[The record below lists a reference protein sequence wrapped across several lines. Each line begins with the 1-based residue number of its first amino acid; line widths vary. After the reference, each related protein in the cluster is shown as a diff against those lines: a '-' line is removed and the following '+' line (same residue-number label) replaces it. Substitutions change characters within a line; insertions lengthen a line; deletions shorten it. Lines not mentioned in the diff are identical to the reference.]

1 MNRALIAATLL
12 LSTSLITGCAMTGQ
26 GTSSNGQTAQSAT
39 PGLAAQSSI
48 LALQT
53 WLMIQ
58 QGKASGSAEK
68 LAASNPAEAERQRAR
83 AASAGNIMTSL
94 GALRTESN
102 CSRRLQLATA
112 AAGGLQAEFPTYQ
125 TELGLGTN
133 LVTVLVSGMPGCQ

>member
-1 MNRALIAATLL
+1 MNRVLIAATLM
-12 LSTSLITGCAMTGQ
+12 LSASLIGGCALTGQ
-26 GTSSNGQTAQSAT
+26 SSAGNGQTAQSAT
-39 PGLAAQSSI
+39 PGLATQSSI

-58 QGKASGSAEK
+58 QGKASDSATR
-68 LAASNPAEAERQRAR
+68 LASSNPAEAERQRAR
-83 AASAGNIMTSL
+83 AAAAGNIMTSL

>member
-1 MNRALIAATLL
+1 MNRASIATALI
-12 LSTSLITGCAMTGQ
+12 LSASLVTGCAMTGQ
-26 GTSSNGQTAQSAT
+26 GNGQAAPSAT

-58 QGKASGSAEK
+58 QGKASESATK
-68 LAASNPAEAERQRAR
+68 LASSNPAEAQRQRAR
-83 AASAGNIMTSL
+83 AASAGDIMTSL

-112 AAGGLQAEFPTYQ
+112 ASGGLQAEFPTYQ